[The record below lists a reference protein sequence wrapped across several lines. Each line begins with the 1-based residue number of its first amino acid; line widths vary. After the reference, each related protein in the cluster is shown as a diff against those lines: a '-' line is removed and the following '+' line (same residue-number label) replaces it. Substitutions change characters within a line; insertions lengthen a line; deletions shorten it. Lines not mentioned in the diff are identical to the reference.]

1 MASTQPAPGTIE
13 RKAGT
18 SGINATI
25 TVAATSSTATPSGS
39 PPDAGLDE
47 LVAVVLDSA
56 GVANRSASIAA
67 SSTESLLTAVGDLNK
82 VISRA
87 RVMSAIVL
95 GAATL
100 SIVAAAGA
108 LFAVSVQLSSR
119 LTQTNATLLA
129 VGKRAVEMNTGFEY
143 LKTTIS
149 GMADKQANDPLLK
162 IETKLD
168 ATLAEMRKPVAP
180 PPPEKPA
187 KQDDARQQV
196 LLTQV
201 KALEAQAK
209 ALENQMQAQTRS
221 IARMSELLAASKV
234 ELSKTSGIARN
245 VETLL
250 VNLNEKQR
258 PAVVTQSPPAPR
270 EREKPVE
277 QKSRDYIQSK
287 DYIQYTAP
295 QSDKSDRSR
304 TASPSADPA
313 APVR

>member
-1 MASTQPAPGTIE
+1 MASTEPATGTIE

-25 TVAATSSTATPSGS
+25 PLAAASSTATPPGT

-87 RVMSAIVL
+87 RIMSAIVL
-95 GAATL
+95 GAAAL

-119 LTQTNATLLA
+119 LAQTNATLLA

-149 GMADKQANDPLLK
+149 VMADKQGSDPLQK

-180 PPPEKPA
+180 PPTEKPA

-234 ELSKTSGIARN
+234 ELSKASGIARN

-250 VNLNEKQR
+250 VNFNEKQR
-258 PAVVTQSPPAPR
+258 PAAVTQSPTPPR
-270 EREKPVE
+270 EREKQAE
-277 QKSRDYIQSK
+277 QKSR

-295 QSDKSDRSR
+295 QSDKSDRPR
-304 TASPSADPA
+304 IASPSAEPA
-313 APVR
+313 AAAIR